1 MEVAVRH
8 PYPAPVSAKA
18 HILLVLDIAYAETL
32 YAISEHLSIFL
43 LRTADRSFFKNTES
57 KSGIL

>member
-32 YAISEHLSIFL
+32 GDIAL
-43 LRTADRSFFKNTES
+43 
-57 KSGIL
+57 ILKM